1 MTSIRRMFAATWI
14 LTAVLISSG
23 IGLHAMDQRPE
34 PAHADAA
41 TAGPAQEPPGQRDE
55 ADRKARVRSLKSLKT
70 IAVAMLG
77 FAAATGERRLPPTA
91 IRKNGKP
98 LLSWRVAI
106 LPYLGQQALYDK
118 FHLDEPWNSPHNKKL
133 LTQMPDVYAPV
144 VRFDE
149 PRISTYYQVFTG
161 PGTLFE
167 DELGPR
173 LRDVKDRT
181 SSTLMVVEAGSPV
194 PWTKPEDIPFDGKKP
209 MLKLG
214 RQFADGFH
222 IVFVDSAAMFVR
234 KEIPAEFLRALITRS
249 GGEDVNFD
257 RLRPFMIWD

>member
-1 MTSIRRMFAATWI
+1 MFAATVI
-14 LTAVLISSG
+14 LTAVLLSSG

-34 PAHADAA
+34 PADADAA
-41 TAGPAQEPPGQRDE
+41 TSVPAQEPPGHRDE
-55 ADRKARVRSLKSLKT
+55 VDRKARARSFKSLKT
-70 IAVAMLG
+70 IAVAMKG
-77 FAAATGERRLPPTA
+77 FAAATGERRLPPAA

-106 LPYLGQQALYDK
+106 LPYLGQRALYDK
-118 FHLDEPWNSPHNKKL
+118 FHLDEPWNSPHNQKL

-161 PGTLFE
+161 PGTLFD

-173 LRDVKDRT
+173 LLDVKDGT
-181 SSTLMVVEAGSPV
+181 SNTLMVVEAGSPV
-194 PWTKPEDIPFDGKKP
+194 PWAKPEDIPFDGKKP

-222 IVFVDSAAMFVR
+222 VVFVDTAAMFVR
-234 KEIPAEFLRALITRS
+234 NEIAPEFLRALITRS
-249 GGEDVNFD
+249 GGDVVDFD